1 MIIII
6 LFFVYLLFNGMIII
20 LLSLLYFCDIIICI
34 LKYGD
39 ENYGSNTKTKSAA
52 YNLTS

>member
-6 LFFVYLLFNGMIII
+6 LFFVYLSFHGMIII
-20 LLSLLYFCDIIICI
+20 LLSLLYFCAIICI

-39 ENYGSNTKTKSAA
+39 ENYGSNKKTKSAA